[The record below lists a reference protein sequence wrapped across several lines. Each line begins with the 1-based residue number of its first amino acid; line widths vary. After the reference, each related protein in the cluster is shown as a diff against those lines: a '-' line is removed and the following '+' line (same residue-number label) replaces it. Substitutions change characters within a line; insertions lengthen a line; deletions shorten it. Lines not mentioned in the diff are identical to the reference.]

1 MYAGNYQTGYQQ
13 PQAAHAHSNTMD
25 MNRYNE
31 YVRDYYKKYQEI
43 QIQQQMQLQNSQGL
57 INTNQNINKSMQD
70 MNAIT
75 ITDIVDYDPAKN
87 FTITENHTLNKTLLN
102 TESLIN
108 EKTSVIATEDKEIV
122 IIQGKSEINL
132 KTSRSGSKDPSQNPF
147 IEQFNKPETDKNTV
161 TSNNNSIKNSINF
174 DEKIDLEKNTMIL
187 MQNELTKSQISND
200 QENKI
205 FFPEMNSL
213 NFIIEKDNLEKSTI
227 SPEKNQKKESDVIE
241 EELNSK
247 NEQNTRNLFNMSI
260 ELSDTKI
267 NEVPK
272 KSSDDFKSV
281 EENTKFE
288 AKNPLKIETNFLDK
302 EESFK
307 KKELEFK
314 LKQQNNF
321 LSIPSFGSKN
331 EESSSNFI
339 DKEGS
344 QSLSFAEKI
353 KISFSPKKSEKKIN
367 VMHEENPFNLE
378 MEPDNASIDEKSSN
392 TFDIVNQIDL
402 KKISF
407 NEDQEDLAL
416 DRKSSAN
423 NNLAADEMFDKSNE
437 RVMCIVCRKK
447 FDS

>member
-1 MYAGNYQTGYQQ
+1 MKI
-13 PQAAHAHSNTMD
+13 S
-25 MNRYNE
+25 
-31 YVRDYYKKYQEI
+31 K
-43 QIQQQMQLQNSQGL
+43 L
-57 INTNQNINKSMQD
+57 
-70 MNAIT
+70 
-75 ITDIVDYDPAKN
+75 
-87 FTITENHTLNKTLLN
+87 
-102 TESLIN
+102 
-108 EKTSVIATEDKEIV
+108 
-122 IIQGKSEINL
+122 
-132 KTSRSGSKDPSQNPF
+132 GSKESVQNPF
-147 IEQFNKPETDKNTV
+147 IEQFNKSETDKNTIA
-161 TSNNNSIKNSINF
+161 SNNNSIKNSINF
-174 DEKIDLEKNTMIL
+174 DEKIYLEKNTMIL
-187 MQNELTKSQISND
+187 MQNELTKSQVSND
-200 QENKI
+200 QESKI

-227 SPEKNQKKESDVIE
+227 SPEKVQNTESDVIE
-241 EELNSK
+241 EDLNSK
-247 NEQNTRNLFNMSI
+247 NEQNTGNLFNMSI

-272 KSSDDFKSV
+272 TNSEDFKSV

-344 QSLSFAEKI
+344 KSLSIAEKI
-353 KISFSPKKSEKKIN
+353 KISFSPKKSEIQIN
-367 VMHEENPFNLE
+367 IMDEENPFNLE

-392 TFDIVNQIDL
+392 TFDMVNQIDL
-402 KKISF
+402 KQISF

-423 NNLAADEMFDKSNE
+423 NILAADEMFGKSNE